1 MLSVQNL
8 KKSFGDFMAVS
19 DANLEVDAGQ
29 MVAVIGPNGAG
40 KTTLFKLIT
49 GQLKPDKGLILFK
62 GEHIGGLKPHR
73 VCGRGISLSYQ
84 VVNLF
89 SRMTVLQNVQ
99 VAVLARQKKV
109 LKLFTPAARVAMDE
123 TWEIIQSVGLED
135 KAHRVSGTLSH
146 GDSKVLELAV
156 APGQPARAVDH
167 GRAHRGHEPGRD
179 PLHHG
184 PDPAAHQGA
193 GPDHTILRARH
204 GAGSSAWPTA
214 SWSCSR
220 GAPSP
225 RAPATRCAAT
235 SRCSSPI
242 WGGHGDA

>member
-19 DANLEVDAGQ
+19 DANLEVAAGQ

-73 VCGRGISLSYQ
+73 VCSRGISLSYQ

-123 TWEIIQSVGLED
+123 TWEIIKSVGLED

-156 APGQPARAVDH
+156 ALGNRPELLIMD
-167 GRAHRGHEPGRD
+167 EPTAGMS
-179 PLHHG
+179 
-184 PDPAAHQGA
+184 PDETRSTMALIQRLTKELGL
-193 GPDHTILRARH
+193 TILFCEHDMELVFGLADRIMVMQQGRTIAQ
-204 GAGSSAWPTA
+204 GT
-214 SWSCSR
+214 CDEV
-220 GAPSP
+220 
-225 RAPATRCAAT
+225 RCDEQVQLAYL
-235 SRCSSPI
+235 
-242 WGGHGDA
+242 GGHGDA